1 MIRAKNLIVFSVAN
15 RLLDGKEKKKKKQG
29 RRRKWGLLFLVSEIE
44 SRVVV

>member
-15 RLLDGKEKKKKKQG
+15 RLLDGKEKKKKQG